1 MSLIVVGY
9 SHHGIVVTSDKRIT
23 TTVKTSKE
31 GEPEKYEVFPLTD
44 TEKKTFIFP
53 HGVSISYCGQ
63 SDINGSPISFVI
75 ETFIRNCQLKD
86 PHEIA
91 NAFLGHLHKLN
102 PAANTRFFVSGYS
115 GSRRVVIEG
124 YTNTNKLKNHID
136 SDTHAGF
143 SWMGMTDTATSLI
156 KNNDIAFSSLSL
168 QDFIDLSIFLVQA
181 TAKMMRFSRTAKTV
195 SENYDSL
202 IITPDGYKW
211 LTSNEYHA

>member
-44 TEKKTFIFP
+44 TEKKIFVFP

-63 SDINGSPISFVI
+63 SDINGFPISYVI
-75 ETFIRNCQLKD
+75 ETFIRNCILKD
-86 PHEIA
+86 PNEIA
-91 NAFLGHLHKLN
+91 NAFLSHLQKLN
-102 PAANTRFFVSGYS
+102 PAANTSFFVSGYS
-115 GSRRVVIEG
+115 GTRRVVLEG
-124 YTNTNKLKNHID
+124 HTDKKELKNHIHKD
-136 SDTHAGF
+136 DLSGF
-143 SWMGMTDTATSLI
+143 AWMGMKDTATSLI
-156 KNNDIAFSSLSL
+156 TNNDIAFSSLSL